1 MKYLIRRTIRAT
13 FISAVLGSAALAQDA
28 ASIATW
34 QQVVQSNP
42 KDPSA
47 WVKLGNAQ
55 LAAGDSAAAKD
66 SFLEAIAL
74 DYLAGDAHFGLGLS
88 QYEQGDYPAALFE
101 FNEVAR
107 LFPESFNG
115 HFNRGVTLAK
125 LRDFDLA
132 AEAFREAIAQADP
145 EASDQEKVNAYLGLA
160 GQLKRSEDY
169 AGAAEAYAQALELAP
184 GDTELAYLKGEA
196 LYNAG
201 QGLDAL
207 TELSALESQSSD
219 YRVSALI
226 ADIYV
231 QQEQPDYALRS
242 LERALGKASGA
253 ANARAEATLLVKLGL
268 LQQDLGRDPEAVASF
283 QRASTADPNDWQAR
297 YYLATSYL
305 KSGDFNSALGQLE
318 QAAAFNPESAEI
330 QIALAS
336 AYEGTSRSTDMQRA
350 AETVMSLTED
360 PNLLAEA
367 QFVKG
372 RALFLQGSYEDA
384 LDIFSSLIEGSF
396 QMQDEAVAEE
406 GQEDAMMI
414 ADQAENPALQ
424 LYAGLSEYKLENYV
438 SAVQY
443 FERSVQLDPE
453 SLAAQVNLGAA
464 YIAAKRYEDAE
475 LVYQM
480 ITESN
485 PDDAQ
490 AFFNL
495 GLSMF
500 NQSNKDAA
508 KEAWLRSSALGY
520 APAQEALQKYYQ

>member
-1 MKYLIRRTIRAT
+1 MNILKHAFRAT
-13 FISAVLGSAALAQDA
+13 LLSALLSSLALAQDA
-28 ASIATW
+28 GSIATW

-42 KDPSA
+42 KDPTA

-55 LAAGDSAAAKD
+55 LAGGDATSAKD

-74 DYLAGDAHFGLGLS
+74 DYRSGDAHFGLGLS
-88 QYEQGDYPAALFE
+88 QFELGDYPAALFE
-101 FNEVAR
+101 FGEVAR
-107 LFPESFNG
+107 LYPESFNG

-125 LRDFDLA
+125 LRQFDEA
-132 AEAFREAIAQADP
+132 AEAFSEAIAQADP

-160 GQLKRSEDY
+160 GQLKRSEDFS
-169 AGAAEAYAQALELAP
+169 AAAEAYNQALELAP
-184 GDTELAYLKGEA
+184 GDAELAYLKGES
-196 LYNAG
+196 LYLAG
-201 QGLDAL
+201 KGLDAL
-207 TELSALESQSSD
+207 PELSSLEAQSSD

-231 QQEQPDYALRS
+231 QQEQTDYAMRS
-242 LERALGKASGA
+242 LERALAKASGA
-253 ANARAEATLLVKLGL
+253 ANTRAEATLLVKLGL
-268 LQQDLGRDPEAVASF
+268 LQQDLGRDPEAMASF

-297 YYLATSYL
+297 YYLGSSYL
-305 KSGDFNSALGQLE
+305 KAGDFNSALGQLE

-330 QIALAS
+330 LIALTS

-350 AETVMSLTED
+350 AEAVLGLTED

-367 QFVKG
+367 QFAVG
-372 RALFLQGSYEDA
+372 RALFMQGDYEGALEIFAGLSDGSLMMENANADA
-384 LDIFSSLIEGSF
+384 ED
-396 QMQDEAVAEE
+396 
-406 GQEDAMMI
+406 GQEDIML
-414 ADQAENPALQ
+414 ADQTDNPTLQ
-424 LYAGLSEYKLENYV
+424 LYAGLSEYKLENYR

-443 FERSVQLDPE
+443 FERAVQLDPE
-453 SLAAQVNLGAA
+453 NLAAQINLGAA

-485 PDDAQ
+485 PNDAQ

-500 NQSNKDAA
+500 NQGNKDAA

-520 APAQEALQKYYQ
+520 APAQEALQKYQ

>member
-1 MKYLIRRTIRAT
+1 MNNLKNALRVT
-13 FISAVLGSAALAQDA
+13 FLSALLSTSVLAQDA
-28 ASIATW
+28 ASISTW

-42 KDPSA
+42 KDPTA

-55 LAAGDSAAAKD
+55 LAAGDAASATN

-74 DYLAGDAHFGLGLS
+74 DYMAGDAHFGLGLS
-88 QYEQGDYPAALFE
+88 QFEQGDYPAALFE
-101 FNEVAR
+101 FSEVAR
-107 LFPESFNG
+107 LYPDSFNG

-125 LRDFDLA
+125 LRQFDEA
-132 AEAFREAIAQADP
+132 AAAFREAIAQADP

-169 AGAAEAYAQALELAP
+169 AGAAEAYTQALELSP
-184 GDTELAYLKGEA
+184 SDTELAYLKGEA
-196 LYNAG
+196 LYRAG

-207 TELSALESQSSD
+207 PELSSLEAQSSD

-231 QQEQPDYALRS
+231 QQEQTDYAMRS
-242 LERALGKASGA
+242 LERALAKANGA
-253 ANARAEATLLVKLGL
+253 ANAKAEATLLVKLGL
-268 LQQDLGRDPEAVASF
+268 LQQDLGRDPEAMASF

-297 YYLATSYL
+297 YYLGTSYL
-305 KSGDFNSALGQLE
+305 RTGDFGSALGQLE
-318 QAAAFNPESAEI
+318 QAAIFNPESAEI

-336 AYEGTSRSTDMQRA
+336 AYEGTSRSTDMQRT
-350 AETVMSLTED
+350 AETILSLTED

-367 QFVKG
+367 QFAVG
-372 RALFLQGSYEDA
+372 RAMFMQGNYEGA
-384 LDIFSSLIEGSF
+384 LEIFAGLAEGSL
-396 QMQDEAVAEE
+396 QMEGAATEE
-406 GQEDAMMI
+406 GQDAVMI
-414 ADQAENPALQ
+414 ADQSDNALLQ

-443 FERSVQLDPE
+443 FERAVQLDPE
-453 SLAAQVNLGAA
+453 NLAAQINLGAA

-485 PDDAQ
+485 PNDAQ

>member
-1 MKYLIRRTIRAT
+1 MNYLFRRAIRAT

-42 KDPSA
+42 KDPTA

-55 LAAGDSAAAKD
+55 LAAGDSVSAKD

-74 DYLAGDAHFGLGLS
+74 DYISGDAHFGLGLS

-107 LFPESFNG
+107 LFPDSFNG

-184 GDTELAYLKGEA
+184 GDAELAYLKGEA
-196 LYNAG
+196 LYRAG
-201 QGLDAL
+201 QGLEAL
-207 TELSALESQSSD
+207 TELSSLETQSSD

-231 QQEQPDYALRS
+231 QQEQPDYAMRS
-242 LERALGKASGA
+242 LERALSKASGA
-253 ANARAEATLLVKLGL
+253 ADTKAEATLLVKLGL

-283 QRASTADPNDWQAR
+283 QRASTSDPSDWQAR
-297 YYLATSYL
+297 YYLGTSYL

-350 AETVMSLTED
+350 AETVMSLSED

-372 RALFLQGSYEDA
+372 RALFMQGNYEDA
-384 LDIFSSLIEGSF
+384 LSIFSGLIEGSF
-396 QMQDEAVAEE
+396 QMQDASAPE
-406 GQEDAMMI
+406 GQEAVMM
-414 ADQAENPALQ
+414 ANQAENPSLQ

-438 SAVQY
+438 SAVQS
-443 FERSVQLDPE
+443 FERAVQLDPE

-485 PDDAQ
+485 PNDAQ